1 MEGKK
6 KRLVSLDD
14 CNSCINKQP
23 SPQAVQELIQLLF
36 LPRRRD
42 PFSPQILTRFVLL
55 CSGDDFVLDQLRKLD
70 GSAIPFQS

>member
-42 PFSPQILTRFVLL
+42 PFSPRFLQDL
-55 CSGDDFVLDQLRKLD
+55 YCSGDDFVLDQLRKLD